1 MSTDLV
7 TTKGVLG
14 AMAERYGIQP
24 DRLQPALEKLW
35 SVKEREILVSLC
47 IVANQYGLNPFTREI
62 YAFTDKGGKVVP
74 VVGVDGWIRIINE
87 HPMFDGLE
95 TTTASD
101 GESVTC
107 TIWRKDRTRPITVT
121 EYMREC
127 KRNTDPWSKCPL
139 RMLRHRAII
148 QCARVAFGFTGI
160 YEQDEAETF
169 AAPMQAVTAD
179 TVPGA
184 ITDEALDAEF
194 TEAQESIL
202 SAAPAPKTTKTK
214 QAADA
219 IIAAARDKEAA
230 Q

>member
-1 MSTDLV
+1 MSNELV

-87 HPMFDGLE
+87 HPQFDGLE

-169 AAPMQAVTAD
+169 TVPAQTVTAE

-194 TEAQESIL
+194 TTATESIL
-202 SAAPAPKTTKTK
+202 QATPAPKTSKTK

-219 IIAAARDKEAA
+219 IIAAARDKEA